1 MPIYAQMLKNNHEV
15 VLVGGSEVGLPVN
28 DHELVYCIELDGNN
42 TVSVGMIYNLEE
54 KVFGENM
61 VQGNTVELEPSPQEK
76 IITLLERQQ
85 QSELDKDEI
94 MIDQLITAEE
104 IKLALENTNKFSGG
118 GGVTN

>member
-28 DHELVYCIELDGNN
+28 DHELVYCIELDEND
-42 TVSVGMIYNLEE
+42 TVLVGMIYDLEE

-61 VQGNTVELEPSPQEK
+61 VQGNTVEPEPTPQEK
-76 IITLLERQQ
+76 IISLLERQQ

-118 GGVTN
+118 GAL